1 MRCVGTVVRGIRT
14 GIIKENDNLANIVV
28 DSLIK
33 ASENDNFTFK
43 DRDIVAITEAVVG
56 ISSGNYATIDDI
68 VEDLSKKISKKNIGI
83 VFPILSRNRF
93 ALILKAIA
101 RYADSITML
110 LSYPADEVGN
120 GIMEAEALSS
130 YRDNNKNEVISED
143 EYGNE
148 VRLQATILEDEDY
161 ILSLLNKEEYDN
173 VRKIIE
179 TLKER
184 ERIIIEL
191 YFGINNNKT
200 YKQKEIASMFN
211 CNQSYVS
218 RLVKRTLKKI
228 KKELIEKDLIELNNR
243 TLAKRVEK

>member
-1 MRCVGTVVRGIRT
+1 MFLRRLNKIRT
-14 GIIKENDNLANIVV
+14 I
-28 DSLIK
+28 DSL
-33 ASENDNFTFK
+33 
-43 DRDIVAITEAVVG
+43 DR
-56 ISSGNYATIDDI
+56 
-68 VEDLSKKISKKNIGI
+68 
-83 VFPILSRNRF
+83 
-93 ALILKAIA
+93 
-101 RYADSITML
+101 
-110 LSYPADEVGN
+110 
-120 GIMEAEALSS
+120 
-130 YRDNNKNEVISED
+130 VISED

-148 VRLQATILEDEDY
+148 LRLQDTILEDEDY

-191 YFGINNNKT
+191 YFGINNNKS

-228 KKELIEKDLIELNNR
+228 KKELIEKDIIELNNR

>member
-1 MRCVGTVVRGIRT
+1 M
-14 GIIKENDNLANIVV
+14 
-28 DSLIK
+28 
-33 ASENDNFTFK
+33 
-43 DRDIVAITEAVVG
+43 
-56 ISSGNYATIDDI
+56 
-68 VEDLSKKISKKNIGI
+68 DL
-83 VFPILSRNRF
+83 
-93 ALILKAIA
+93 
-101 RYADSITML
+101 ITML
-110 LSYPADEVGN
+110 DNKYDENLSRKEIYDLIKKYKN
-120 GIMEAEALSS
+120 GDNEAYKKIVCSNIKLVVKQVDTVFNTVEYDKEELISIGIIGLIKSIKTFDISEYIEFYYYATKCI
-130 YRDNNKNEVISED
+130 NNEIKMFLRRLNKIRTIDSLDRVISED

-148 VRLQATILEDEDY
+148 VRLQDTILEDEDY

-191 YFGINNNKT
+191 YFGINNNKS

-228 KKELIEKDLIELNNR
+228 KKELIEKDIIELNNR